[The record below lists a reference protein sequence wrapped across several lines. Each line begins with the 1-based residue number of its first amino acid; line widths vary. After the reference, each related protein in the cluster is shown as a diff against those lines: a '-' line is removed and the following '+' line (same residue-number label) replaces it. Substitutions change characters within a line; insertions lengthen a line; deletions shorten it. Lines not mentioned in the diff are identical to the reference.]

1 MRLEK
6 KVAVIAGAGCGNG
19 MGRSFPEAF
28 AMEGADLVLNY
39 HKQPSGQMEDY
50 IESLRSYG
58 VKVFGLEGDI
68 SQEATARDLI
78 GLAVKE
84 FGRVDILL
92 NTQGITGEALTEEL
106 SLEQWERMHAVHL
119 TSMFLT
125 CRYAVPIMKQQRYG
139 RIINIASQTGQKGA
153 VRLSHYASAKAG
165 IIGFTKC
172 LARETGAYN
181 ITVNCIAPG
190 PIQTQMLDAASDS
203 WKQDKLAELV
213 LPRFGLLEEVTPT
226 AIFLASEPDGNLYT
240 GQTLGPNCGDVML

>member
-1 MRLEK
+1 
-6 KVAVIAGAGCGNG
+6 
-19 MGRSFPEAF
+19 
-28 AMEGADLVLNY
+28 
-39 HKQPSGQMEDY
+39 
-50 IESLRSYG
+50 
-58 VKVFGLEGDI
+58 
-68 SQEATARDLI
+68 
-78 GLAVKE
+78 
-84 FGRVDILL
+84 
-92 NTQGITGEALTEEL
+92 
-106 SLEQWERMHAVHL
+106 
-119 TSMFLT
+119 
-125 CRYAVPIMKQQRYG
+125 MKQQRYG

>member
-19 MGRSFPEAF
+19 MGKSFPEAF
-28 AMEGADLVLNY
+28 AKEGADLVLNY
-39 HKQPSGQMEDY
+39 YGQPPEKMGAY

-58 VKVFGLEGDI
+58 VRVFGLEGDI
-68 SQEATARDLI
+68 SQEDTARDLI
-78 GLAVKE
+78 GLAVRE

-92 NTQGITGEALTEEL
+92 NTQGMTGEALTEDL
-106 SLEQWERMHAVHL
+106 TLKQWERMHAVHL

-125 CRYAVPIMKQQRYG
+125 CRYAVPVMKKQRYG

-172 LARETGAYN
+172 LARETGPYN

-190 PIQTQMLDAASDS
+190 PIQTQMLDAASDG
-203 WKQDKLAELV
+203 WKQDKLTELV
-213 LPRFGLLEEVTPT
+213 IPRFGLIEEVTPT